1 MQLLRRRSG
10 GWIQNTIVTD
20 LDLTSPKQASEM
32 LRTHGIRAQKRLGQN
47 FLCDRNTLD
56 RIVRAA
62 HIGPEDPTLE
72 IGAGM
77 GALTLAL
84 AGSSPS
90 VTAVEID
97 HKLEPILRQVTAEHS
112 NIHLIFEDFLRLDST
127 ELFDRAFGEKPGVV
141 VANIPYYITSPILE
155 KLLTHKTRWK
165 RAVLLV
171 QQEFAQRMVAGPGSD
186 ACGSMSLYA
195 QFHATVEMVGTV
207 PKTVFLPQP
216 DVSSAVIALTPI
228 IDGAV
233 PVRNEAR
240 FFRLIRAAFGQ
251 RRKTLLNAL
260 MRSPASFDLGFSMED
275 RKAVEE
281 LLSRA
286 GIDGG
291 RRGETLSLA
300 EFARLDAAYLD

>member
-1 MQLLRRRSG
+1 
-10 GWIQNTIVTD
+10 
-20 LDLTSPKQASEM
+20 M
-32 LRTHGIRAQKRLGQN
+32 LRIHGIRAQKRLGQN

-62 HIGPEDPTLE
+62 EIGADDPTLE

-97 HKLEPILRQVTAEHS
+97 HKLEPILRQVTAEHP
-112 NIHLIFEDFLRLDST
+112 NIHLIFEDFLRLDPS
-127 ELFDRAFGEKPGVV
+127 ELFDSAFGDRPGIV

-155 KLLTHKTRWK
+155 KLLSHKDRWK

-195 QFHATVEMVGTV
+195 QYHAHVEIVGTV
-207 PKTVFLPQP
+207 PRTVFLPQP
-216 DVSSAVIALTPI
+216 DVSSSVIALTPLLE
-228 IDGAV
+228 GAV
-233 PVRNEAR
+233 SLRNEAR
-240 FFRLIRAAFGQ
+240 FFHLIRAAFGQ

-260 MRSPASFDLGFSMED
+260 MRAPASYDLGFSMDD
-275 RKAVEE
+275 RKGVEE
-281 LLSRA
+281 LLARA

-300 EFARLDAAYLD
+300 EFAKLDAAYPDERPTTAAPTSIF